1 MCKFIPGSGT
11 QQSRFDTC
19 FLEPSSGGA
28 RFCGQHKLP
37 KRDDEQQTLPRRKR
51 SNVPENPKMWQ
62 KTMGSRCY
70 KTSLVANLNPQTAV
84 IDYKSPC
91 YYSTCFGIQAVRI

>member
-37 KRDDEQQTLPRRKR
+37 KRDDEQQTLRLNQ
-51 SNVPENPKMWQ
+51 SLHYMMDY
-62 KTMGSRCY
+62 MGGCQSY
-70 KTSLVANLNPQTAV
+70 GPVLGPYYNTAPN
-84 IDYKSPC
+84 I
-91 YYSTCFGIQAVRI
+91 